1 MLSRFSCIWLCNPV
15 DCSLPGFSVHGI
27 PQARILKRLSC
38 PPPRDLP
45 ELGIQLTFLRSPALT
60 GRLFTTHTT
69 WGAHNL
75 SNGQQFLSN
84 LPSSL
89 TGNMRLLQSE
99 CPFWKLSVDFFSNSF
114 VASFIL
120 SNWVLEKGCCF
131 TNSQSLFFSQGSS
144 ANTPSGIQ
152 NMITCIA
159 RFSTKKACF
168 SVREPICM
176 GIQNT
181 QQGTNKGWLE
191 IATIWSVARWKV
203 RIFQGN
209 CTIRSYQKRQESI
222 SLRKSYWLT

>member
-38 PPPRDLP
+38 PPPGDLP
-45 ELGIQLTFLRSPALT
+45 DLGIQLTFLRSPALT

-75 SNGQQFLSN
+75 SNGQPFLSN

-99 CPFWKLSVDFFSNSF
+99 WPFWKLSVDFFSNSF

-131 TNSQSLFFSQGSS
+131 TNSQSLFFFPREFRKHSIWNTEYDNLHSKIQHKEGVFLSQRAYLYG
-144 ANTPSGIQ
+144 NTEY
-152 NMITCIA
+152 TA
-159 RFSTKKACF
+159 R
-168 SVREPICM
+168 
-176 GIQNT
+176 
-181 QQGTNKGWLE
+181 NK
-191 IATIWSVARWKV
+191 
-203 RIFQGN
+203 
-209 CTIRSYQKRQESI
+209 
-222 SLRKSYWLT
+222 